1 MIKNYFKIA
10 WRNLKRYKGYSLINI
25 AGLAVGIASCLL
37 LFMVVNYESG
47 YDHYQKNFKNIYR
60 VVSEEKYSDGT
71 TYNPGVPIPLLEI
84 MRAKFPQGEVAALMT
99 IYGSQV
105 TVPVTGQGASG
116 KKFIEPDGIF

>member
-37 LFMVVNYESG
+37 LFMVVNYETG
-47 YDHYQKNFKNIYR
+47 YDHHQKNFKNIYR

-71 TYNPGVPIPLLEI
+71 TYNPGVPIPLLET
-84 MRAKFPQGEVAALMT
+84 MRAKFPQ
-99 IYGSQV
+99 I
-105 TVPVTGQGASG
+105 
-116 KKFIEPDGIF
+116 